1 MNTLTFETGV
11 LDHYKLFGKM
21 LRSTFAKGKSTKI
34 FYRFYKIFE
43 NEKFSSLVFC
53 SSVSIVNFEHVIA
66 SWV

>member
-34 FYRFYKIFE
+34 FYRFYKNFE
-43 NEKFSSLVFC
+43 NEKFSSRYLPAQ
-53 SSVSIVNFEHVIA
+53 S
-66 SWV
+66 